1 MKPLSATLQESIEVS
16 ERIKVD
22 NIKRNELK
30 PDSIT
35 TAVKANKMV
44 SEYWKQ
50 KVYSKDVNEQEFYT
64 LLDLYDVESHAEDA
78 LNDLNIDLNHLCNK
92 EIKNNIPALVELNFH
107 TGLKNVINEVLDIME
122 VDIWFLALW
131 CIGCEKGWTPN

>member
-1 MKPLSATLQESIEVS
+1 MKPLSVILQESIEVS

-64 LLDLYDVESHAEDA
+64 LLDLYDVEPHAEDA